1 MTWLAACTR
10 PCRWGTVGRVA
21 ERVMLCEKIDALATR
36 GDAHTVVVEGESG
49 IGKSTLVKEVVKTV
63 KQAGVPVQVLAVT
76 AESLARGVLTTTI
89 PPTLNLLLIP
99 RVCMSIHTQGK
110 SCSDLSSRACSQ

>member
-76 AESLARGVLTTTI
+76 AESLARGCVDNNHSTDFES
-89 PPTLNLLLIP
+89 PPHPARLYEH
-99 RVCMSIHTQGK
+99 SH
-110 SCSDLSSRACSQ
+110 SR